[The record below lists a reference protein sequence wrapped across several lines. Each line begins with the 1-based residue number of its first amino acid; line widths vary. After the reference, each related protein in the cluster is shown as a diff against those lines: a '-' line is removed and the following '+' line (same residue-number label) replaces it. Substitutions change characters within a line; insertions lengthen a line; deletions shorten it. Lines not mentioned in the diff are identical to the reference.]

1 MGRQANTPDWAEY
14 PPLPLLKDEEVI
26 EQQPDQSLLTERYVQ
41 EAIDFIRTDSPKP
54 FFLYLAHMYVHLPI
68 YVKQEFL
75 DKSENGSYGAAVES
89 IDWAT
94 SVIMNELQSL
104 GLDENTIVIF
114 TSDNGSLGNILPPFG
129 GRQELIGGSNLPL
142 RGAKGTTWE
151 GGQRVPAIVRWKGK
165 VEAGRVC
172 DELLTAM
179 DFYPTLANICGAQ
192 VPHDRIIDG
201 KDARAVWFDAQA
213 TSEHEHFVYYRANGL
228 EAIRNRQYKL
238 HFGRDKEDTFELYDI
253 VSDISETTNV
263 YDQFPEV
270 VASLTAAAN
279 HYRHALGDDRTGSTG
294 TQVRP
299 IGRVENPQPLA
310 HFEPSHPYVIAE
322 YDLPD
327 RG

>member
-1 MGRQANTPDWAEY
+1 
-14 PPLPLLKDEEVI
+14 
-26 EQQPDQSLLTERYVQ
+26 
-41 EAIDFIRTDSPKP
+41 
-54 FFLYLAHMYVHLPI
+54 MYVHLPI

-129 GRQELIGGSNLPL
+129 GRQDLIGGSNLPL

-192 VPHDRIIDG
+192 VPQDRIIDG

-213 TSEHEHFVYYRANGL
+213 KSEHEHFVYYRANGL
-228 EAIRNRQYKL
+228 EAIRNCQYKL
-238 HFGRDKEDTFELYDI
+238 HFGRSKENVYELYDI
-253 VSDISETTNV
+253 VDDVSETTNV

-270 VASLTAAAN
+270 VASLTETAN
-279 HYRHALGDDRTGSTG
+279 YYRHTLGDDRTGSTG

-299 IGRVENPQPLA
+299 IGRVENPQPLT
-310 HFEPSHPYVIAE
+310 HFDPNHPYVIAE